1 MLQEEKVFK
10 DSVHGYINV
19 NDELIWE
26 LIQTKEFQRLRR
38 IHQLG
43 GTHMTF
49 HTAEHSRFS
58 HSLGVY
64 EIARKLVD
72 ETHAIEL
79 SDYEK
84 RLTKCAALLHDVGHG
99 PFSHAFESVF
109 DLDHEEFTQRFILKN
124 TEINQVLKK
133 YDPNLPK
140 DVADVIDKKYKNKL
154 VVSLISSQIDA
165 DRMDY
170 LLRDAYNTGVKYGQ
184 FDLGRL
190 FRLMRVVDGQIV
202 FKESG
207 IREIENYIV
216 GRYHMYWQ
224 LYFHP
229 TSRSYE
235 MILLK
240 LLNRIKYLMRTD
252 YPFKTYPTL
261 LVPVYKN
268 EISIDDYFELDEA
281 VILYYFKQFIKEDDQ
296 ILSDL
301 SDRFINRRLFKYSDY
316 NEDTT
321 FNKKERMVDLFMKVG
336 IDPKYYVA
344 YDSSS
349 KIPYD
354 YYNIKK
360 NIPIKI
366 LMNNGQIKELTEVS
380 ILVKGISAAKREIDY
395 KVYYPKDLIEK
406 LDDSLEKEELLSLV
420 D

>member
-1 MLQEEKVFK
+1 MLIEEKVFK
-10 DSVHGYINV
+10 DSVHGFINV
-19 NDELIWE
+19 NDELIWD

-72 ETHAIEL
+72 ETHAIQL
-79 SDYEK
+79 TDYEK

-109 DLDHEEFTQRFILKN
+109 DLDHEEFTQKIILGG
-124 TEINQVLKK
+124 TEINQVLKS
-133 YDPNLPK
+133 YDEKLPQ
-140 DVADVIDKKYKNKL
+140 DVADVIDKKYKNSL
-154 VVSLISSQIDA
+154 VVSLISSQLDA

-190 FRLMRVVDGQIV
+190 FRLLRVVDGNIV

-240 LLNRIKYLMRTD
+240 LLNRIKYLMRID
-252 YPFKTYPTL
+252 YQFMTYPEL
-261 LVPVYKN
+261 LEPVYKN
-268 EISIDDYFELDEA
+268 EITIDDYFELDEA
-281 VILYYFKQFIKEDDQ
+281 VILYYFKQFIKEEDD
-296 ILSDL
+296 ILADL
-301 SDRFINRRLFKYSDY
+301 AERFINRRLFKYSNY
-316 NEDTT
+316 NEDIAH
-321 FNKKERMVDLFMKVG
+321 NKKDRLVDLFMRVG
-336 IDPKYYVA
+336 IDPKYYIA

-354 YYNIKK
+354 YYNLSK
-360 NIPIKI
+360 NIPIKV
-366 LMNNGQIKELTEVS
+366 LMNDGIIKELSEVS
-380 ILVKGISAAKREIDY
+380 ILVKGISTAKREVDY
-395 KVYYPKDLIEK
+395 KVYYPKEMILNLPESEEK
-406 LDDSLEKEELLSLV
+406 QELLSLV